1 MPISHAGAVQI
12 SAKTD
17 YALRALC
24 VLATAP
30 ADSAVKAG
38 TIAEQQGIPQAFL
51 EGILVDLRRAGIV
64 GSRRGPDGGHR
75 LARPSY
81 AITLADVVRVIDG
94 PLALVHGHRPENLAY
109 DGPAARLQDV
119 WVAVRAG
126 LRAVLETTTL
136 EQVVEGR
143 LPPQVTA
150 LCGSSR
156 SWTSVWPPGTA
167 SDG

>member
-1 MPISHAGAVQI
+1 MQI

-24 VLATAP
+24 VLAAAEDAAAMKAADIATAQ
-30 ADSAVKAG
+30 
-38 TIAEQQGIPQAFL
+38 EIPQAFL
-51 EGILVDLRRAGIV
+51 EGILVDLRRAGLIT
-64 GSRRGPDGGHR
+64 SRRGPDGGHR

-94 PLALVHGHRPENLAY
+94 PLALVHGHRPELLTYAA
-109 DGPAARLQDV
+109 PAARLQDV
-119 WVAVRAG
+119 WVAVRAA

-143 LPPQVTA
+143 LPPQVLA
-150 LCGSSR
+150 LCDSTR
-156 SWTSVWPPGTA
+156 SWTSVWPVD
-167 SDG
+167 SRSER

>member
-1 MPISHAGAVQI
+1 MQI

-24 VLATAP
+24 VLASAE
-30 ADSAVKAG
+30 DGSAVKAAD
-38 TIAEQQGIPQAFL
+38 IATAQEIPQAFL
-51 EGILVDLRRAGIV
+51 EGILVDLRRAGLIA
-64 GSRRGPDGGHR
+64 SRRGPDGGHR

-94 PLALVHGHRPENLAY
+94 PLALVHGHRPERLTYAA
-109 DGPAARLQDV
+109 PAARLQDV
-119 WVAVRAG
+119 WVAVRAA

-143 LPPQVTA
+143 LPPQVLA
-150 LCGSSR
+150 LCDSTR
-156 SWTSVWPPGTA
+156 SWTSVWPV
-167 SDG
+167 DGRSEG